1 MNREQ
6 EGTRRVLEASEG
18 YHEGVHSFRKYPTL
32 PTTARAQS
40 PQRER
45 WPTASANTLGLGGPR
60 SRPHH
65 QRGLKNKPLHC
76 NDSCINKV
84 QVWEGLWCLQAYKKI
99 ISFGQEAPWL
109 LLKTTSQT
117 SVLITT
123 IHTGSSDADPASAH
137 WVHVRFLTRV
147 PQQLMGC
154 PTHVTTS

>member
-18 YHEGVHSFRKYPTL
+18 YHEGVHSVNIQLFLPWPGHKVPKGKDDQLPQPTRL
-32 PTTARAQS
+32 D
-40 PQRER
+40 
-45 WPTASANTLGLGGPR
+45 LGGHAPGHIINEGWKTSPCIAMTPALIR
-60 SRPHH
+60 YKCGRAYDACRHIKELFH
-65 QRGLKNKPLHC
+65 LGKRLLGCFWKPL
-76 NDSCINKV
+76 S
-84 QVWEGLWCLQAYKKI
+84 W
-99 ISFGQEAPWL
+99 
-109 LLKTTSQT
+109 T

-123 IHTGSSDADPASAH
+123 VHTGSSDADPASAH